1 MPLPVLPE
9 SVVATLRDMQGFD
22 LEAQPLAPTNTEI
35 PGGGVRVTYA
45 AQGARIPARLAP
57 VDRASADELVALGRT
72 TTKPRFHLS
81 LPHTS
86 DIADSWQVDVYGPG
100 WVRRMRVVGR
110 RTPRSVQVITKLVV
124 EAV

>member
-57 VDRASADELVALGRT
+57 VDRASADEL
-72 TTKPRFHLS
+72 S